1 MEKAFT
7 IASIMTARR
16 DDPLRVIIYGA
27 PGVGKT
33 SAAAHFPGPVLLRTE
48 DGASG
53 IDVPTFPMIKSLAD
67 LSAAL
72 GALIHD
78 DHAFKSLIID
88 SLDWLEPLV
97 WAAVCEENDKKSIE
111 AFGFNHGYKAALE
124 KWKSIFKALEALRL
138 KKGMNIVLTAHADM
152 KKIDPPDDPPFMM
165 YDLKLNS
172 LASNYIT
179 EWADF
184 MFYLAIERAVVGP
197 DARLGT
203 KGKAT
208 TTGAR
213 VASSGASASYK
224 AKSRRAIPAHIECGP
239 EYSELIGALFDHKK
253 EGAQS

>member
-7 IASIMTARR
+7 ISSILTARR

-48 DGASG
+48 DGAAA
-53 IDVPTFPMIKSLAD
+53 IDVPTFPMVKSLEN
-67 LSAAL
+67 LSEAL
-72 GALIHD
+72 GALLYEDHD
-78 DHAFKSLIID
+78 FKTLIID

-97 WAAVCEENDKKSIE
+97 WAAVCEENDKKTIE
-111 AFGFNHGYKAALE
+111 AFGFNHGYKAALD
-124 KWKSIFKALEALRL
+124 KWKNIFKAFDALRI

-184 MFYLAIERAVVGP
+184 MFYLAIEREVVAP
-197 DARLGT
+197 NSKQGT

-224 AKSRRAIPAHIECGP
+224 AKSRRAIPAQIYCGP
-239 EYSELIGALFDHKK
+239 DYAELIGALFDSKT
-253 EGAQS
+253 EGAQL